1 MRTFIKISTHTLCK
15 HHFWPHCFHI
25 DLTWA
30 RQPKQTKC
38 SGCQDWSI
46 ARMQSF
52 IMVLAMLIMI
62 AMIMPGLVHFTN
74 AVLDYHGVGQWVVA
88 DGDDDNADAGRDGD
102 VNTDHEN
109 HRCDEVLAFCTA
121 RNKLLFVAL
130 VAIQSVLP
138 ASSILDEKPLW
149 WSIFYK
155 LPLWLSKFYKLPLW
169 WSISD
174 EQRIWRTFIELE
186 DEYILWILISYWTLD
201 SWLCAVSSLKA
212 PDQTI
217 HFGITSQLG
226 MFQFSLTKPDK
237 FRWTESFW
245 TQRTVLSLSLCI
257 PLKEQHLQF
266 LLEAKLTT
274 TRRHHCTKPCF
285 LFAVSLAA
293 TTHMLKK

>member
-1 MRTFIKISTHTLCK
+1 MWWSLGILHSAEQTALCSTGRNT
-15 HHFWPHCFHI
+15 
-25 DLTWA
+25 
-30 RQPKQTKC
+30 
-38 SGCQDWSI
+38 
-46 ARMQSF
+46 
-52 IMVLAMLIMI
+52 
-62 AMIMPGLVHFTN
+62 
-74 AVLDYHGVGQWVVA
+74 
-88 DGDDDNADAGRDGD
+88 AGPPCIINIGWKP
-102 VNTDHEN
+102 
-109 HRCDEVLAFCTA
+109 LWW
-121 RNKLLFVAL
+121 
-130 VAIQSVLP
+130 
-138 ASSILDEKPLW
+138 SILDEKPLW
-149 WSIFYK
+149 WSI
-155 LPLWLSKFYKLPLW
+155 FYKLPLW

-237 FRWTESFW
+237 FEWTESFW

-274 TRRHHCTKPCF
+274 TRRHHCTKT
-285 LFAVSLAA
+285 LLLVSSIISSQS
-293 TTHMLKK
+293 